1 MKPAEKGGSV
11 IVYNIS
17 NPDIYTLFV
26 KGEIDGAWVAEPWA
40 TILETELGGNRLFF
54 EEDLWPNKQF
64 ASVLLI
70 VNSNYAEKN
79 PEIIS
84 NFLLSHHKTVNWIN
98 ENPLETRNIFNT
110 FLKSHLGQSL
120 SNEVVDLSLS
130 NLEITSDPVSDSVYS
145 FAEKA
150 DALGY
155 LGRNGYDL
163 SEIFYTIDSNSNV
176 GDGTYMTKLDA
187 KNIVKY
193 FSHDSH
199 KLKALGGVNL
209 KIESGDFV
217 CLVGPSG
224 CGKST
229 FLRIVAGLEKPDDG
243 QIIFDGRPVSETGP
257 ERIMV
262 FQEGALFP
270 WLKVQDNV
278 EFGLK
283 MAGISKEE
291 RAKISHRYLDMMQ
304 LTKFADSYTYQ
315 LSTGMKQRVA
325 IARALVMDPDVL
337 LMDEPFA
344 ALDAQTRDLLLV
356 EMQLIWEKT
365 KKTILFV
372 THNVAEAAVLGTKVA
387 VFSNRP
393 STIKKEFTNDF
404 PRPRTPE
411 DESLAQFQHDILLE
425 LRPEVKKNIE

>member
-98 ENPLETRNIFNT
+98 ENPVETRDIFNT

-120 SNEVVDLSLS
+120 SDEVVDISLS

-145 FAEKA
+145 FAEQA

-176 GDGTYMTKLDA
+176 GEGT
-187 KNIVKY
+187 
-193 FSHDSH
+193 
-199 KLKALGGVNL
+199 
-209 KIESGDFV
+209 
-217 CLVGPSG
+217 
-224 CGKST
+224 
-229 FLRIVAGLEKPDDG
+229 
-243 QIIFDGRPVSETGP
+243 
-257 ERIMV
+257 
-262 FQEGALFP
+262 
-270 WLKVQDNV
+270 
-278 EFGLK
+278 
-283 MAGISKEE
+283 
-291 RAKISHRYLDMMQ
+291 
-304 LTKFADSYTYQ
+304 
-315 LSTGMKQRVA
+315 
-325 IARALVMDPDVL
+325 
-337 LMDEPFA
+337 
-344 ALDAQTRDLLLV
+344 
-356 EMQLIWEKT
+356 
-365 KKTILFV
+365 
-372 THNVAEAAVLGTKVA
+372 
-387 VFSNRP
+387 
-393 STIKKEFTNDF
+393 
-404 PRPRTPE
+404 
-411 DESLAQFQHDILLE
+411 
-425 LRPEVKKNIE
+425 

>member
-1 MKPAEKGGSV
+1 V
-11 IVYNIS
+11 
-17 NPDIYTLFV
+17 
-26 KGEIDGAWVAEPWA
+26 
-40 TILETELGGNRLFF
+40 EL
-54 EEDLWPNKQF
+54 P
-64 ASVLLI
+64 
-70 VNSNYAEKN
+70 
-79 PEIIS
+79 
-84 NFLLSHHKTVNWIN
+84 
-98 ENPLETRNIFNT
+98 
-110 FLKSHLGQSL
+110 
-120 SNEVVDLSLS
+120 
-130 NLEITSDPVSDSVYS
+130 
-145 FAEKA
+145 
-150 DALGY
+150 
-155 LGRNGYDL
+155 
-163 SEIFYTIDSNSNV
+163 
-176 GDGTYMTKLDA
+176 
-187 KNIVKY
+187 
-193 FSHDSH
+193 
-199 KLKALGGVNL
+199 

-229 FLRIVAGLEKPDDG
+229 FLRIVAGLEQPDEG
-243 QIIFDGRPVSETGP
+243 QIIFDGHPVTETGP

-304 LTKFADSYTYQ
+304 LTKFADSFTYQ

-372 THNVAEAAVLGTKVA
+372 THNVVEAAVLGTKVV

-393 STIKKEFTNDF
+393 SIIKKEFTNDS
-404 PRPRTPE
+404 PSPRTSD
-411 DESLAQFQHDILLE
+411 DESLVKLQQDILLE
-425 LRPEVKKNIE
+425 LRPEVKKNLE

>member
-1 MKPAEKGGSV
+1 
-11 IVYNIS
+11 
-17 NPDIYTLFV
+17 
-26 KGEIDGAWVAEPWA
+26 
-40 TILETELGGNRLFF
+40 
-54 EEDLWPNKQF
+54 
-64 ASVLLI
+64 
-70 VNSNYAEKN
+70 
-79 PEIIS
+79 
-84 NFLLSHHKTVNWIN
+84 
-98 ENPLETRNIFNT
+98 
-110 FLKSHLGQSL
+110 
-120 SNEVVDLSLS
+120 
-130 NLEITSDPVSDSVYS
+130 
-145 FAEKA
+145 
-150 DALGY
+150 
-155 LGRNGYDL
+155 
-163 SEIFYTIDSNSNV
+163 
-176 GDGTYMTKLDA
+176 MTKLEA
-187 KNIVKY
+187 NNIVKY

-325 IARALVMDPDVL
+325 IARALVSDPDILVC
-337 LMDEPFA
+337 DEPTGD
-344 ALDAQTRDLLLV
+344 LDRQTATEILDLLQILNRDHG
-356 EMQLIWEKT
+356 
-365 KKTILFV
+365 KTILMV
-372 THNVAEAAVLGTKVA
+372 THDPVAAESAKRILHLDKGKL
-387 VFSNRP
+387 
-393 STIKKEFTNDF
+393 TN
-404 PRPRTPE
+404 
-411 DESLAQFQHDILLE
+411 
-425 LRPEVKKNIE
+425 

>member
-1 MKPAEKGGSV
+1 
-11 IVYNIS
+11 
-17 NPDIYTLFV
+17 
-26 KGEIDGAWVAEPWA
+26 
-40 TILETELGGNRLFF
+40 
-54 EEDLWPNKQF
+54 
-64 ASVLLI
+64 
-70 VNSNYAEKN
+70 
-79 PEIIS
+79 
-84 NFLLSHHKTVNWIN
+84 
-98 ENPLETRNIFNT
+98 
-110 FLKSHLGQSL
+110 
-120 SNEVVDLSLS
+120 
-130 NLEITSDPVSDSVYS
+130 
-145 FAEKA
+145 
-150 DALGY
+150 
-155 LGRNGYDL
+155 
-163 SEIFYTIDSNSNV
+163 
-176 GDGTYMTKLDA
+176 MTKLEA

-193 FSHDSH
+193 FAHDTH

-209 KIESGDFV
+209 SVEAGDFV

-229 FLRIVAGLEKPDDG
+229 FLRIVAGLEKPDEG
-243 QIIFDGRPVSETGP
+243 QILFDGHPVNETGP

-283 MAGISKEE
+283 MAGIPKEE
-291 RAKISHRYLDMMQ
+291 REKISNRYLDMMQ

-387 VFSNRP
+387 IFSNRP
-393 STIKKEFTNDF
+393 SVIKKEVDNDF
-404 PRPRTPE
+404 PRPRVTE
-411 DESLAQFQHDILLE
+411 DESLLKLQQDILAE
-425 LRPEVKKNIE
+425 LRPEVKKSKE